1 MAKESKTQE
10 TRTSID
16 ELNESLSG
24 LEQRVEQNKKS
35 VIWYAVALL
44 VVIGLGLGYYYGKK
58 SAKEDAGEMI
68 GKADIELMQGN
79 DSVALAQYQ
88 AVAAEYSNGVANRA
102 NLNAAILLYQKGK
115 YEEALKAVENY
126 DVEEEL
132 VGAASQSLKGDCL
145 VNLKKYDEAVAA
157 YDEAISVA
165 NGNELYAPVFMMKK
179 ATVLSAQQKYSEA
192 AAIYQ
197 NIKDNYSKYVNAY
210 RVNIDKYIDRS
221 NYLAGNKSYLTKIL

>member
-179 ATVLSAQQKYSEA
+179 ATVLSAQQKYSDA

-210 RVNIDKYIDRS
+210 RVNIDKYIDRA
-221 NYLAGNKSYLTKIL
+221 NYLAGNK

>member
-44 VVIGLGLGYYYGKK
+44 VFIGLGLGYYYGKK

-102 NLNAAILLYQKGK
+102 NLNAAILLYQKGN

-179 ATVLSAQQKYSEA
+179 ATVLSAQQKYSDA

-210 RVNIDKYIDRS
+210 RVNIDKYIDRA
-221 NYLAGNKSYLTKIL
+221 NYLAGNK

>member
-44 VVIGLGLGYYYGKK
+44 VVIGIGLGYYYGKK

-102 NLNAAILLYQKGK
+102 NLNAAILLYQKGN

-221 NYLAGNKSYLTKIL
+221 NYLAGNK

>member
-210 RVNIDKYIDRS
+210 RVNIDKYIDRA
-221 NYLAGNKSYLTKIL
+221 NYLAGNK

>member
-102 NLNAAILLYQKGK
+102 NLNAAILLYQKGN

-145 VNLKKYDEAVAA
+145 VNLKKYDEAVVA

-179 ATVLSAQQKYSEA
+179 ATVLSAQQKYSDA

-210 RVNIDKYIDRS
+210 RVNIDKYIDRA
-221 NYLAGNKSYLTKIL
+221 NYLAGNK

>member
-179 ATVLSAQQKYSEA
+179 ATVLSAQQKYSDA

-221 NYLAGNKSYLTKIL
+221 NYLAGNK